1 MNVSGI
7 DFKFRNSYVSL
18 FNSNSDGGIIVATAV
33 VVAVVVA
40 VISNNSAVML
50 LLFKIHIYLLNIYGK
65 FAFKE
70 YYRFINFQY
79 C

>member
-18 FNSNSDGGIIVATAV
+18 FNSNSDGGITVATAV

-40 VISNNSAVML
+40 VISNNSTVIL
-50 LLFKIHIYLLNIYGK
+50 LLFKIYI
-65 FAFKE
+65 
-70 YYRFINFQY
+70 FI